1 MRNQNNRNALFFI
14 QFAHSTKN
22 LFSSVWIQHR
32 GWFIKNNAFRLHSH
46 HSGNCNPLFLATRK
60 LIRRVGPV

>member
-14 QFAHSTKN
+14 QLTHSAKN
-22 LFSSVWIQHR
+22 LFSSVRIQHR
-32 GWFIKNNAFRLHSH
+32 GWFIKNNTFRLHSH
-46 HSGNCNPLFLATRK
+46 HSCNCNPLFLTSRE